1 MTDSSLTDIL
11 LWAVLPYVMVGIFVT
26 GVAWR
31 YRYDQFG

>member
-11 LWAVLPYVMVGIFVT
+11 LWAVLPYVMVVIFVT

-31 YRYDQFG
+31 YR